1 MSISKRVEEILFL
14 RKLDQMGLTPM
25 WEYICRTNPAKIN
38 AYHNT
43 EHMFGVAQL
52 AWKIWNVEV
61 GEEQRASDSE
71 DYTFLEVIIASLWH
85 DYDHSGGYQPDVE
98 NISDALAALETWL
111 DLPEYKD
118 VADNLGLYYDDG
130 GTLERVRQLITV
142 TEFPFV
148 HEPRF
153 IAEKIIR
160 DADLLYSFSD
170 ATGPILNGLYTELA
184 SAGKFPPEV
193 TFQRMVEGQAKF
205 HDEVQ
210 LFTHTGLAIHRELKQ
225 AVIKEQTKYGQQLL
239 ALEKT

>member
-43 EHMFGVAQL
+43 EHMFGVAKL
-52 AWKIWNVEV
+52 AWKIWSVEV
-61 GEEQRASDSE
+61 GEQSRANDHH
-71 DYTFLEVIIASLWH
+71 DFTLKALMIACLWH
-85 DYDHSGGYQPDVE
+85 DYDHSAGHLPDVE
-98 NISDALAALETWL
+98 NIKVALTSL
-111 DLPEYKD
+111 DHWRALPEYIE
-118 VADNLGLYYDDG
+118 VAEDIFEDLQAW
-130 GTLERVRQLITV
+130 RVGELIRV

-148 HEPRF
+148 HEPMYM
-153 IAEKIIR
+153 AEKIIR
-160 DADLLYSFSD
+160 DADLLYSFAD

-184 SAGKFPPEV
+184 NAGKFPAEV
-193 TFQRMVEGQAKF
+193 TFQRMIEGQAKF